1 MPWSVSP
8 LRLGR
13 AWVAAPDPATLRAR
27 WAALA
32 AAGGPERER
41 LFRPTRARTPAAGAA
56 SLPGQRAGSTARFSD
71 TPGPCPEPVRVLREP
86 FDEQWLLPDQ
96 RLIDQARPELWR
108 VLDEH
113 QLFLV
118 ELPKA
123 TQYPKASP
131 HSKASPHPKAPRNP
145 QGGRPDPELLVTA
158 HLPVGRLGRIRPL
171 HRRPGGAEPNLAP
184 GLLPLL
190 GERYGTWVTP
200 EDVLCWI
207 LAAGRPGPRGYEVPL
222 APDAARWRAGLELG
236 HRLLSVRLRGAR
248 GGEPPRLPGGRRPYV
263 RSALPA
269 WPRELSYDP
278 ESETLGIGTGTV
290 SPVPAGAW
298 EYEVQGVRVLEAWF
312 GARLAHRDPE
322 ADGLEALGPAEW
334 PQGWTS
340 ELLTLVTTLALLADL
355 APARAAFEPGPN
367 PDATASGPD
376 PTTTGPNPNPDPT
389 TTGPDPDATASGP
402 DPDPAAPDATAP
414 NSADLRAAGVL
425 PPPRW
430 ARRPASV
437 LDHQEEG
444 PGGQFA
450 LL

>member
-1 MPWSVSP
+1 MPWAVGSLS
-8 LRLGR
+8 LGR
-13 AWVAAPDPATLRAR
+13 AWVAAPDPAILRTR

-32 AAGGPERER
+32 GADGPERER

-56 SLPGQRAGSTARFSD
+56 ALPGQRAGSTARFTD
-71 TPGPCPEPVRVLREP
+71 TPGPCPDPVRVLRDP
-86 FDEQWLLPDQ
+86 YDEQWLLPDQ
-96 RLIDQARPELWR
+96 RLIDRARPELWR

-113 QLFLV
+113 QLFAV
-118 ELPKA
+118 E
-123 TQYPKASP
+123 SP
-131 HSKASPHPKAPRNP
+131 QTA
-145 QGGRPDPELLVTA
+145 GLLVTA
-158 HLPVGRLGRIRPL
+158 HLPAGRLGRIRPL

-190 GERYGTWVTP
+190 GDRYGTWVTP

-222 APDAARWRAGLELG
+222 TADPERWRAGLELG
-236 HRLLSVRLRGAR
+236 HRLLAVQLRGAR
-248 GGEPPRLPGGRRPYV
+248 GGEAPRLPGGRRPYV

-269 WPRELSYDP
+269 WPRGLAYDP
-278 ESETLGIGTGTV
+278 ESETLSIGGGTV

-322 ADGLEALGPAEW
+322 ADGLEALGPAVW
-334 PQGWTS
+334 PQDWTS
-340 ELLTLVTTLALLADL
+340 ELLALVTTLALLADL
-355 APARAAFEPGPN
+355 APERAAFEPGPVLD
-367 PDATASGPD
+367 DAG
-376 PTTTGPNPNPDPT
+376 
-389 TTGPDPDATASGP
+389 
-402 DPDPAAPDATAP
+402 
-414 NSADLRAAGVL
+414 LRAAGVL
-425 PPPRW
+425 PPPSW
-430 ARRPASV
+430 SRRPASV

>member
-1 MPWSVSP
+1 MPWAVGG

-27 WAALA
+27 WAALTG
-32 AAGGPERER
+32 AAGPDRDR

-56 SLPGQRAGSTARFSD
+56 ALPGQRVGSTARFAD
-71 TPGPCPEPVRVLREP
+71 EPGPCPDPVRVLLEP

-96 RLIDQARPELWR
+96 RLIDLARPELWR

-113 QLFLV
+113 QLFTV
-118 ELPKA
+118 EPA
-123 TQYPKASP
+123 HA
-131 HSKASPHPKAPRNP
+131 A
-145 QGGRPDPELLVTA
+145 DLLVSA
-158 HLPVGRLGRIRPL
+158 HLPAGRLGRIRPL

-190 GERYGTWVTP
+190 GERYGGWVTP

-207 LAAGRPGPRGYEVPL
+207 LAVGRPGPRGYEVPL
-222 APDAARWRAGLELG
+222 TADAGCWRAGLVLG

-278 ESETLGIGTGTV
+278 ESETLDIGGGTV

-298 EYEVQGVRVLEAWF
+298 EYEFQGVRVLQAWF
-312 GARLAHRDPE
+312 DARIAHRDPE

-340 ELLTLVTTLALLADL
+340 ELLALVTTLALLADL
-355 APARAAFEPGPN
+355 APERAAFDPGP
-367 PDATASGPD
+367 PLAG
-376 PTTTGPNPNPDPT
+376 
-389 TTGPDPDATASGP
+389 
-402 DPDPAAPDATAP
+402 
-414 NSADLRAAGVL
+414 ADLRAAGVL

>member
-1 MPWSVSP
+1 MPWAVGP

-13 AWVAAPDPATLRAR
+13 AWVAAPDPAALRAR

-32 AAGGPERER
+32 GAEEPEQER
-41 LFRPTRARTPAAGAA
+41 LFRPSRARTPTAGAA
-56 SLPGQRAGSTARFSD
+56 ALPGRRSPSTARFAD
-71 TPGPCPEPVRVLREP
+71 APGPCPEPVRVLREP

-96 RLIDQARPELWR
+96 RLIDLARPELWR

-113 QLFLV
+113 QLFAV
-118 ELPKA
+118 E
-123 TQYPKASP
+123 T
-131 HSKASPHPKAPRNP
+131 
-145 QGGRPDPELLVTA
+145 PELLVTA

-190 GERYGTWVTP
+190 GERYGARVTP
-200 EDVLCWI
+200 QDVLCWI

-222 APDAARWRAGLELG
+222 TADPGRWRAGLELG
-236 HRLLSVRLRGAR
+236 HRILAVQLRGGR

-263 RSALPA
+263 RSAVPA
-269 WPRELSYDP
+269 RPEGLAYDP
-278 ESETLGIGTGTV
+278 AGETLSLGAGTI

-298 EYEVQGVRVLEAWF
+298 EYEAPGGSRVLEAWF
-312 GARLAHRDPE
+312 AARAAHRAPE
-322 ADGLEALGPAEW
+322 AEGLEAIGPAAW
-334 PQGWTS
+334 PQAWTS
-340 ELLTLVTTLALLADL
+340 ELLALVTTLALLADL
-355 APARAAFEPGPN
+355 APQRAEFTPGPLL
-367 PDATASGPD
+367 
-376 PTTTGPNPNPDPT
+376 
-389 TTGPDPDATASGP
+389 
-402 DPDPAAPDATAP
+402 PAAA
-414 NSADLRAAGVL
+414 LGAAGVL

-430 ARRPASV
+430 SRRPASV

>member
-1 MPWSVSP
+1 MPWAVGSLS
-8 LRLGR
+8 LGR
-13 AWVAAPDPATLRAR
+13 AWVAAPDPAILRTR
-27 WAALA
+27 WATLA
-32 AAGGPERER
+32 GADGPERER

-56 SLPGQRAGSTARFSD
+56 ALPGQRAGSTARFTD
-71 TPGPCPEPVRVLREP
+71 TPGPCPDPVRVLREP

-96 RLIDQARPELWR
+96 RLIDRARPELWR

-113 QLFLV
+113 QLFTV
-118 ELPKA
+118 E
-123 TQYPKASP
+123 SP
-131 HSKASPHPKAPRNP
+131 QTA
-145 QGGRPDPELLVTA
+145 GLLVTA
-158 HLPVGRLGRIRPL
+158 HLPAGRLGRIRPL

-190 GERYGTWVTP
+190 GDRYGTWVTP

-222 APDAARWRAGLELG
+222 TADPGRWRAGLELG
-236 HRLLSVRLRGAR
+236 HRLLAVQLRGAR
-248 GGEPPRLPGGRRPYV
+248 GGEAPRLPGGRRPYV

-278 ESETLGIGTGTV
+278 ESEALSIGGGTV

-298 EYEVQGVRVLEAWF
+298 EYEAQGVRVLEAWF

-340 ELLTLVTTLALLADL
+340 ELLALVTTLALLADL
-355 APARAAFEPGPN
+355 APERAAFE
-367 PDATASGPD
+367 
-376 PTTTGPNPNPDPT
+376 TGPPLD
-389 TTGPDPDATASGP
+389 DSG
-402 DPDPAAPDATAP
+402 
-414 NSADLRAAGVL
+414 LRAAGVL
-425 PPPRW
+425 PPPSW

>member
-1 MPWSVSP
+1 MPWAVGG

-13 AWVAAPDPATLRAR
+13 DWVAAPDPGTLRAR
-27 WAALA
+27 WTALTGA
-32 AAGGPERER
+32 EGAERER
-41 LFRPTRARTPAAGAA
+41 LFRPSRTRTPSAGAA
-56 SLPGQRAGSTARFSD
+56 ALPGQRSATSRFAEA
-71 TPGPCPEPVRVLREP
+71 PGPFPDPVRVLRAP

-96 RLIDQARPELWR
+96 RLIDSARPELWR
-108 VLDEH
+108 VRDAR
-113 QLFLV
+113 QVFLL
-118 ELPKA
+118 E
-123 TQYPKASP
+123 
-131 HSKASPHPKAPRNP
+131 AP
-145 QGGRPDPELLVTA
+145 GLLATA
-158 HLPVGRLGRIRPL
+158 HLPAGRLGRIRPL

-190 GERYGTWVTP
+190 GGRLGGRVAA

-222 APDAARWRAGLELG
+222 AADPEHWRAGLELG
-236 HRLLSVRLRGAR
+236 RRLLSVQLRGAR

-263 RSALPA
+263 RAAVTGWPA
-269 WPRELSYDP
+269 GLGHDP
-278 ESETLGIGTGTV
+278 ETEALTLGDGVV

-312 GARLAHRDPE
+312 AARCAHRDPR
-322 ADGLEALGPAEW
+322 ARGLEGLGPAEW
-334 PQGWTS
+334 PRTWTS
-340 ELLTLVTTLALLADL
+340 ELLALVTTLALLADL
-355 APARAAFEPGPN
+355 APEREAFTPGP
-367 PDATASGPD
+367 PL
-376 PTTTGPNPNPDPT
+376 
-389 TTGPDPDATASGP
+389 
-402 DPDPAAPDATAP
+402 PAAE
-414 NSADLRAAGVL
+414 LEAAGVL

>member
-1 MPWSVSP
+1 MPWAVGS

-32 AAGGPERER
+32 GAAGPERER
-41 LFRPTRARTPAAGAA
+41 LFRPSRARTPAAGAA
-56 SLPGQRAGSTARFSD
+56 ALPGQRAGSTARFTD
-71 TPGPCPEPVRVLREP
+71 VPGPCPEPVRILREP

-96 RLIDQARPELWR
+96 RLIDLARPELWR

-113 QLFLV
+113 QLFV
-118 ELPKA
+118 MEP
-123 TQYPKASP
+123 
-131 HSKASPHPKAPRNP
+131 PRTAGP
-145 QGGRPDPELLVTA
+145 PLVTA
-158 HLPVGRLGRIRPL
+158 HLPAGRLGRIRPL

-222 APDAARWRAGLELG
+222 TADPACWRAGLELG
-236 HRLLSVRLRGAR
+236 HRLLSVQLRGAR

-263 RSALPA
+263 RSVLPA

-278 ESETLGIGTGTV
+278 ETETLDIGGGTL
-290 SPVPAGAW
+290 SPVPAGVW
-298 EYEVQGVRVLEAWF
+298 EYEVQGVRVLESWF
-312 GARLAHRDPE
+312 AARLAHRDPE
-322 ADGLEALGPAEW
+322 ADGLDALGPAQW

-340 ELLTLVTTLALLADL
+340 ELLALVTTLALLADL
-355 APARAAFEPGPN
+355 APQRAAFE
-367 PDATASGPD
+367 
-376 PTTTGPNPNPDPT
+376 TGP
-389 TTGPDPDATASGP
+389 ALE
-402 DPDPAAPDATAP
+402 AAG
-414 NSADLRAAGVL
+414 LRAAGIL
-425 PPPRW
+425 PPPHW
-430 ARRPASV
+430 TRRPASV

>member
-1 MPWSVSP
+1 MPWAVGS

-27 WAALA
+27 WAALTG
-32 AAGGPERER
+32 AAGAERER
-41 LFRPTRARTPAAGAA
+41 LFRPTRARTPGAGAA
-56 SLPGQRAGSTARFSD
+56 ALPGQRAGSTARFTD
-71 TPGPCPEPVRVLREP
+71 VPGPCPEPVRVLREP
-86 FDEQWLLPDQ
+86 YDEQWLLPDQ
-96 RLIDQARPELWR
+96 RLIDLARPELWR

-113 QLFLV
+113 QLFV
-118 ELPKA
+118 MEP
-123 TQYPKASP
+123 
-131 HSKASPHPKAPRNP
+131 P
-145 QGGRPDPELLVTA
+145 QTAGPPLVTA
-158 HLPVGRLGRIRPL
+158 HLPAGRLGRIRPL

-222 APDAARWRAGLELG
+222 TADPASWRAGLELG
-236 HRLLSVRLRGAR
+236 HRLLSVQLRGAR

-278 ESETLGIGTGTV
+278 QGETLDIGGGTL

-298 EYEVQGVRVLEAWF
+298 EYEVQGVRVLESWF
-312 GARLAHRDPE
+312 AARLAHRDPE
-322 ADGLEALGPAEW
+322 ADGLEALGPAQW

-340 ELLTLVTTLALLADL
+340 ELLALVTTLALLADL
-355 APARAAFEPGPN
+355 APERAAFEAGPSLT
-367 PDATASGPD
+367 ATE
-376 PTTTGPNPNPDPT
+376 
-389 TTGPDPDATASGP
+389 
-402 DPDPAAPDATAP
+402 
-414 NSADLRAAGVL
+414 LRTAGVL
-425 PPPRW
+425 PAPGW

>member
-56 SLPGQRAGSTARFSD
+56 ALPGRRAGSTARFAD
-71 TPGPCPEPVRVLREP
+71 TPGPCPEPVRVLHEP

-96 RLIDQARPELWR
+96 RLIDLARPELWR

-118 ELPKA
+118 ESPR
-123 TQYPKASP
+123 ASQNRP
-131 HSKASPHPKAPRNP
+131 NRQNAQNSKGLPHPEP
-145 QGGRPDPELLVTA
+145 LVTA
-158 HLPVGRLGRIRPL
+158 HLPAGRLGRIRPL

-190 GERYGTWVTP
+190 GEHYGTWVTP

-222 APDAARWRAGLELG
+222 TADATRWRAGLELG

-278 ESETLGIGTGTV
+278 ESETLSIGTGTV
-290 SPVPAGAW
+290 SPVPAAAW

-312 GARLAHRDPE
+312 AARLAHRDPE

-334 PQGWTS
+334 PQGWTT
-340 ELLTLVTTLALLADL
+340 ELLTLVTTLALLAEL
-355 APARAAFEPGPN
+355 APERAAFEAGPPLDTAQ
-367 PDATASGPD
+367 PDAAGLDTAG
-376 PTTTGPNPNPDPT
+376 
-389 TTGPDPDATASGP
+389 
-402 DPDPAAPDATAP
+402 
-414 NSADLRAAGVL
+414 LRAAGVL

>member
-1 MPWSVSP
+1 MGGVSEDVPLLDDLMPWAVGS

-13 AWVAAPDPATLRAR
+13 AWVAAPDPAALRAR
-27 WAALA
+27 WAALTGAEA
-32 AAGGPERER
+32 AERER
-41 LFRPTRARTPAAGAA
+41 LFRPSRGRTPAAGAA
-56 SLPGQRAGSTARFSD
+56 ALPGQRSATARFAD
-71 TPGPCPEPVRVLREP
+71 APGPCPEPVRVLRDP

-96 RLIDQARPELWR
+96 RLIDTARPELWR
-108 VLDEH
+108 VLDGH
-113 QLFLV
+113 QLFTV
-118 ELPKA
+118 E
-123 TQYPKASP
+123 T
-131 HSKASPHPKAPRNP
+131 
-145 QGGRPDPELLVTA
+145 PDLLVTP
-158 HLPVGRLGRIRPL
+158 HLPAGRLGRIRPL

-190 GERYGTWVTP
+190 GERYGGWATP

-222 APDAARWRAGLELG
+222 TADPERWRAGLELG
-236 HRLLSVRLRGAR
+236 HRLLGVQLRGAR

-263 RSALPA
+263 RSALAA
-269 WPRELSYDP
+269 WPHELAYDP
-278 ESETLGIGTGTV
+278 ASETLGLGGGTV

-298 EYEVQGVRVLEAWF
+298 EYEVQGARVLEAWLA
-312 GARLAHRDPE
+312 ARGAHRDPA

-334 PQGWTS
+334 PQAWTS
-340 ELLTLVTTLALLADL
+340 ELLALVTTLALLADL
-355 APARAAFEPGPN
+355 APERAAFEPGP
-367 PDATASGPD
+367 GL
-376 PTTTGPNPNPDPT
+376 
-389 TTGPDPDATASGP
+389 
-402 DPDPAAPDATAP
+402 
-414 NSADLRAAGVL
+414 SADELRAAGVL

>member
-1 MPWSVSP
+1 MPWAVGS

-32 AAGGPERER
+32 AAEGAERER
-41 LFRPTRARTPAAGAA
+41 LFRPTRARSTGAGAA
-56 SLPGQRAGSTARFSD
+56 ALPGQRSGSTARFAD
-71 TPGPCPEPVRVLREP
+71 TPGPRPDPVRILREP

-96 RLIDQARPELWR
+96 RLIDLARPELWR

-113 QLFLV
+113 QLFAV
-118 ELPKA
+118 EP
-123 TQYPKASP
+123 
-131 HSKASPHPKAPRNP
+131 APSAA
-145 QGGRPDPELLVTA
+145 LLVTA
-158 HLPVGRLGRIRPL
+158 HLPAGRLGRIRPL

-184 GLLPLL
+184 GLQHLL

-222 APDAARWRAGLELG
+222 TADATRWRAGLELG

-248 GGEPPRLPGGRRPYV
+248 GGEAPRLPGGRRPYV

-269 WPRELSYDP
+269 WPRELAYDP
-278 ESETLGIGTGTV
+278 ESETLTVGGGPGGGTV

-298 EYEVQGVRVLEAWF
+298 EYEVHGVRVLESWF
-312 GARLAHRDPE
+312 AARLAHRDPE
-322 ADGLEALGPAEW
+322 AEGLDAVGPAEW

-340 ELLTLVTTLALLADL
+340 ELLALVTTLALLAEL
-355 APARAAFEPGPN
+355 EPERAAFEVGP
-367 PDATASGPD
+367 ALTA
-376 PTTTGPNPNPDPT
+376 
-389 TTGPDPDATASGP
+389 AE
-402 DPDPAAPDATAP
+402 
-414 NSADLRAAGVL
+414 LRAGGVL
-425 PPPRW
+425 PPPDW

>member
-1 MPWSVSP
+1 MPWSVGS

-13 AWVAAPDPATLRAR
+13 SWVAAPDPATLRAR
-27 WAALA
+27 WATLA
-32 AAGGPERER
+32 AADGPERER

-56 SLPGQRAGSTARFSD
+56 ALPGQRAGSTARFAD
-71 TPGPCPEPVRVLREP
+71 VPGPRPDPVRILREP

-96 RLIDQARPELWR
+96 RLIDLARPELWR

-113 QLFLV
+113 QLFAV
-118 ELPKA
+118 EPPQ
-123 TQYPKASP
+123 T
-131 HSKASPHPKAPRNP
+131 PRSAA
-145 QGGRPDPELLVTA
+145 LLVTA
-158 HLPVGRLGRIRPL
+158 HLPAGRLGRIRPL

-184 GLLPLL
+184 GLQHVL

-222 APDAARWRAGLELG
+222 TADAGRWRAGLELG
-236 HRLLSVRLRGAR
+236 HRLLSVQLRGAR
-248 GGEPPRLPGGRRPYV
+248 GGEAPRLPGGRRPYV

-278 ESETLGIGTGTV
+278 ESETLSIGDGAGDPGTV
-290 SPVPAGAW
+290 SPVPAAAW

-312 GARLAHRDPE
+312 AARLAHRDPAAE
-322 ADGLEALGPAEW
+322 GLDALGPAQW

-340 ELLTLVTTLALLADL
+340 ELLALVTTLALLTELD
-355 APARAAFEPGPN
+355 PERAAFEPGP
-367 PDATASGPD
+367 PLTAAG
-376 PTTTGPNPNPDPT
+376 
-389 TTGPDPDATASGP
+389 
-402 DPDPAAPDATAP
+402 
-414 NSADLRAAGVL
+414 LRAAGVL
-425 PPPRW
+425 PAPAW